1 MYVPRG
7 LASTLTEALASFPSV
22 LVTGPRQS
30 GKTTFLLEEFGRGAR
45 YLTLDDPLERDFA
58 GISSCASPAVS
69 SP

>member
-30 GKTTFLLEEFGRGAR
+30 GMELPGGIVALPWSGFPEWLGREEEG
-45 YLTLDDPLERDFA
+45 
-58 GISSCASPAVS
+58 S
-69 SP
+69 